1 MEVRA
6 NAVYTGNL
14 KAGSRMF
21 FFDVRKASSNNNY
34 LVISETSKDKEG
46 NKKSRMR
53 VVVENFQFLNRG
65 TGMGQGAPSA
75 PDDGQSAPAPQAQ
88 RQPFRPQGR
97 PAPAAPAPQAEMD
110 PPSMEDEAPQV
121 RDEDIPF

>member
-34 LVISETSKDKEG
+34 LIISETSKDKEG
-46 NKKSRMR
+46 NKKRTSLMIF
-53 VVVENFQFLNRG
+53 NDQFDAFLNELSK
-65 TGMGQGAPSA
+65 TKE
-75 PDDGQSAPAPQAQ
+75 
-88 RQPFRPQGR
+88 FFINK
-97 PAPAAPAPQAEMD
+97 E
-110 PPSMEDEAPQV
+110 
-121 RDEDIPF
+121 

>member
-34 LVISETSKDKEG
+34 LIISETSKDKEG
-46 NKKSRMR
+46 NKKRTSMMI
-53 VVVENFQFLNRG
+53 FADQFAEFLKALEE
-65 TGMGQGAPSA
+65 TK
-75 PDDGQSAPAPQAQ
+75 
-88 RQPFRPQGR
+88 PFM
-97 PAPAAPAPQAEMD
+97 AE
-110 PPSMEDEAPQV
+110 PV
-121 RDEDIPF
+121 KK